1 MPALIKKFNP
11 PRWRGVVTVNGVRK
25 EKLFPDGS
33 ERSKRAAAKW
43 EEAQRRKLKSPTPTA
58 TASPILVEWSN
69 QFLDFVKERQSRK
82 TYVEKKAVMK
92 RLLTRFGRDTL
103 VEDIQVPDALKLLSD
118 QNRTRSG
125 YAANKERKVLVT
137 AWGWGKKYLPGFPD
151 GPCPFQLVDRF
162 PEERQPRYVPPE
174 EDFWKV
180 YEAASGQDRVMLLTF
195 LFLAARRM
203 EVYRLKWVDISFSD
217 NTVTLWTRKRAGGD
231 LEGDP
236 VPMVSRLKQV
246 LLAWWEHRPIK
257 AEHVFVND
265 DDTPFCKQ
273 YMGQPFTSRQHL
285 MERLCKRAGVKHF
298 GFHAIR
304 HLTASIMYREG
315 QPVSVVQAVLRHKS
329 PQTTTRYLQSLG
341 LKQTQEAMESVM
353 GQRGPGKGKVIR
365 LPGAQQVSGT

>member
-33 ERSKRAAAKW
+33 EKSKRAASKW

-58 TASPILVEWSN
+58 TASPTLIDWSN
-69 QFLDFVKERQSRK
+69 PFLDFVKERQSRK

-92 RLLTRFGRDTL
+92 RLLKRFGRDTL
-103 VEDIQVPDALKLLSD
+103 IEDIQVADALKFLSD
-118 QNRTRSG
+118 QNRSRSG

-137 AWGWGKKYLPGFPD
+137 AWGWGRKYLPGFPD

-174 EDFWKV
+174 EDFWAV
-180 YEAASGQDRVMLLTF
+180 YNVAEGQDRVMLLSF
-195 LFLAARRM
+195 LFLAARRG
-203 EVYRLKWVDISFSD
+203 EIFRLKFSDISFSD

-231 LEGDP
+231 LEADP
-236 VPMVSRLKQV
+236 VPMVGRLKQV

-257 AEHVFVND
+257 AEYVFVNL

-273 YMGQPFTSRQHL
+273 YLGQPFTNRQHL
-285 MERLCKRAGVKHF
+285 MERLCKRAGVKPF

-304 HLTASIMYREG
+304 HLTATILYRDGG

-329 PQTTTRYLQSLG
+329 AQTTTRYLQSLG
-341 LKQTQEAMESVM
+341 LKQTHEAMEAVM
-353 GQRGPGKGKVIR
+353 GQRGPGKVI
-365 LPGAQQVSGT
+365 PMKPDAAVNK